1 MPTPMPPMEVTLTN
15 AVGVLT
21 DLGLFPIIAIAA
33 VLVLAVLIYK
43 RFRK

>member
-1 MPTPMPPMEVTLTN
+1 MPTPMPLTVDL
-15 AVGVLT
+15 ASSVQVLT

-33 VLVLAVLIYK
+33 VLVLATLIYH